1 MWGKFS
7 PRSAAPDHPS
17 LAVRKF
23 PGQARRARQ
32 IHVIEHLAPDNTA
45 CVYNPDICTLE
56 RGIKERVYYVK
67 SGGGWALAP
76 LPVPKLFSKRLRS
89 FEGLLGK
96 HLPSTTPV
104 SRQEFVDMYQGRRHV
119 VYQAALDSLMTIGVS
134 KRDAKVKAFV
144 KAEKGKLGSAPRVIQ
159 PRDPRYNI
167 EVGKYLKPTEER
179 MYKAIARVYGDRT
192 VMKGLNARG
201 VASNMLR
208 KWNNFSKPVAVGLDA
223 SRFDQHVSVD
233 ALKWEH
239 KQWIKC
245 FRNPDHKR
253 ELTKL
258 LSWQLRSKGVGYCK
272 DGKLKYSVEG
282 KRMSGDMNTGSGNC
296 LLMCAMIYAYSE
308 HKNVRVKLANNG
320 DDCVVFM
327 ESKDYTRFSDGLQQW
342 FLELGFSMTV
352 EPPVYDFERIE
363 FCQAKPIFDG
373 TEYTMVR
380 NIRAFTKDACVL
392 VPIESTKTLA
402 SWLGA
407 VGDAGMSLTGGIPIW
422 QEFYSVMQRSAGDAS
437 SPRRRSGAKF
447 LNQSAFETGM
457 MMSAKG
463 MSRVYG
469 EVSAR
474 ARYSFWLAFGIIPD
488 HQVALEIQYST
499 YPNIQLVPELAS
511 SEYVT
516 PLCCRGFKYAY

>member
-1 MWGKFS
+1 MWGRFS

-45 CVYNPDICTLE
+45 CVYNPDIYTLE
-56 RGIKERVYYVK
+56 RGIKERVFYVK
-67 SGGGWALAP
+67 SGHNWTPAP
-76 LPVPKLFSKRLRS
+76 LPVPGLFAKRLAI
-89 FEGLLGK
+89 FESLLDR

-104 SRQEFVDMYQGRRHV
+104 DRQSFVDMYSGRRHV
-119 VYQAALDSLMTIGVS
+119 VYQKALDSLMINGVS
-134 KRDAKVKAFV
+134 KRDAKIKAFV

-159 PRDPRYNI
+159 PRDPRYNV
-167 EVGKYLKPTEER
+167 EVGKFLKPTEER
-179 MYKAIARVYGDRT
+179 MYKAIARVYGERT

-201 VASNMLR
+201 VARHLVR
-208 KWNNFSKPVAVGLDA
+208 KWNSFSQPVAVGLDA

-239 KQWIKC
+239 KQWIRC
-245 FRNPDHKR
+245 FKNPDHKR
-253 ELTKL
+253 ELARL
-258 LSWQLRSKGVGYCK
+258 LSWQLKNVGVGYCK
-272 DGKLKYSVEG
+272 DGKLKYNVDG

-296 LLMCAMIYAYSE
+296 LLMCAMVHAYASE
-308 HKNVRVKLANNG
+308 RRVHIKLANNG
-320 DDCVVFM
+320 DDCVVIM
-327 ESKDYTRFSDGLQQW
+327 HSRDYDRFSCGLREW
-342 FLELGFSMTV
+342 FLQLGFNMTV
-352 EPPVYDFERIE
+352 ELPVYDLERLE

-373 TEYTMVR
+373 FEYTMVR
-380 NIRAFTKDACVL
+380 NLRAFTKDACVL
-392 VPIESTKTLA
+392 IPINSEKTMA

-422 QEFYSVMQRSAGDAS
+422 QEFYSVMQRSAGEAS
-437 SPRRRSGAKF
+437 SARRRKGAAF

-463 MSRVYG
+463 MERKYG

-474 ARYSFWLAFGIIPD
+474 ARFSFWLAFGITPD
-488 HQVALEIQYST
+488 HQEALEAQYRT
-499 YPNIQLVPELAS
+499 YPHISLLPKDSPSELVSP
-511 SEYVT
+511 
-516 PLCCRGFKYAY
+516 PPCRGFSFAY